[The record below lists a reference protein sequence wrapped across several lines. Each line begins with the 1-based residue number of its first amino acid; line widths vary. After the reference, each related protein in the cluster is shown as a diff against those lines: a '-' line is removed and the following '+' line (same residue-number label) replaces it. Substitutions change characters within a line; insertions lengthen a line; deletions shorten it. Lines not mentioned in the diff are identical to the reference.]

1 MLNHRDGAELVS
13 FQWCTYHG
21 RGSECA
27 DFSSGRRALSRHSK
41 AGSEPET
48 AEYADENISALSSFV
63 SSHNRVDRE
72 KQSIICS
79 SDRRDIRMKLKGKVA
94 FITGF
99 GSGLGQAIAV
109 MFAREGAAVAGTST
123 TESKGIETVAIIEK
137 AGGKALFRA
146 GDVGNSEQMKLLIA
160 ATVQHYGGLDI
171 VVNSAG
177 VRTNGS
183 ITDISE
189 EAWDRTLE
197 TNLKGAFVVSRLAIP
212 EMKRRGG
219 GVILHIAARSGM
231 LGQAGRAAYCASKG
245 GLITLTEAMAMD
257 HAKDKIRVNCIC
269 PGPVRTPM
277 VDTSTPDKLAR
288 YETRVPLGRIGE
300 PDDVAY
306 AALYLAS
313 GEASYVTAAILPVD
327 GGMRLT
333 GP

>member
-1 MLNHRDGAELVS
+1 
-13 FQWCTYHG
+13 
-21 RGSECA
+21 
-27 DFSSGRRALSRHSK
+27 
-41 AGSEPET
+41 
-48 AEYADENISALSSFV
+48 
-63 SSHNRVDRE
+63 
-72 KQSIICS
+72 
-79 SDRRDIRMKLKGKVA
+79 MKLKDKVA

-109 MFAREGAAVAGTST
+109 MFAKEGAAVAGTST
-123 TESKGIETVAIIEK
+123 TESKGRETVAMIEK

-146 GDVGNSEQMKLLIA
+146 GDVGNSEQMKSLIA
-160 ATVQHYGGLDI
+160 ESVERFGGLDI

-189 EAWDRTLE
+189 EAWDRTLDA
-197 TNLKGAFVVSRLAIP
+197 NLKGAFVVSRLAIP
-212 EMKRRGG
+212 EMKQRGG

-245 GLITLTEAMAMD
+245 GLVRLTEAMAMD
-257 HAKDKIRVNCIC
+257 HARDNIRVNCIC

-277 VDTSTPDKLAR
+277 VDTSTPEKLAR
-288 YETRVPLGRIGE
+288 YKTRVPLGRIGE

-313 GEASYVTAAILPVD
+313 DEASFVTAAILPVD
-327 GGMRLT
+327 AGMRLT